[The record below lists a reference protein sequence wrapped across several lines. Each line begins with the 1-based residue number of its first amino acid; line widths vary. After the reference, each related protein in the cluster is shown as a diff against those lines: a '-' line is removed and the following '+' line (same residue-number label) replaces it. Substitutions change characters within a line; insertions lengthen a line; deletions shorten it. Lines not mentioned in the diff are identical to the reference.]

1 MRGGDVPFDRQAIR
15 QILQR
20 TGFDPNNLSIRE
32 SNRLVTRIEG
42 ELGVRYIRME
52 FGVPNLP
59 YDPIGV
65 ETACRAEQEQQISAG
80 YPPFDGIP
88 ELKAEAARF
97 IKNFLDLDIP
107 PECIVP
113 TVGSMQGGFI
123 AQAIAGNRLPGRDT
137 ILFLN
142 PTFPVSMRQ
151 TRFLG
156 LKLDSVELFD
166 RRGPTLVHE
175 VERRFADGKIGG
187 LLYSSP
193 NNPSWVALKE
203 DELRGL
209 GELCTRY
216 DVLAIEDLAYL
227 GMDFREDYS
236 QPGRPP
242 FPPTIARYTDRYFVL
257 ISASKIFSFAGA
269 RIGIAAFSPAFLTMK
284 APALLPRFGTENVG
298 HAFVHGGVY
307 CTTSGVPQSSQWGLL
322 GLMRKAN
329 AGQLD
334 FVAHTR
340 EYGRRAAALKKI
352 FRRHGFQ
359 LVYDNDLGEPLA
371 DGFYFTFAYPGLSG
385 NELLWELLHYGVSA
399 ITLESTGSCRTE
411 GLRACVSFVDAS
423 QYPLVEERLNRFQE
437 DHPVPAAALRAA
449 AGRDR
454 PSTREGT

>member
-1 MRGGDVPFDRQAIR
+1 MQSGDVPFDRHAIR
-15 QILQR
+15 QIVQR

-32 SNRLVTRIEG
+32 SNRLVTLIEG
-42 ELGVRYIRME
+42 ELGVRFIRME

-59 YDPIGV
+59 YDPVGV
-65 ETACRAEQEQQISAG
+65 ETAARAEQEHRVSGG

-88 ELKAEAARF
+88 ELKSEASRF
-97 IKNFLDLDIP
+97 IKNFLDLEIP
-107 PECIVP
+107 PECVVP

-123 AQAIAGNRLPGRDT
+123 AQAIAGHRREGRDT
-137 ILFLN
+137 ILFLY

-156 LKLDSVELFD
+156 LKLDSVELYD
-166 RRGPTLVHE
+166 ARGPALIRA
-175 VERRFADGKIGG
+175 VERRFATGTIGG

-193 NNPSWVALKE
+193 NNPSWVTLKE
-203 DELRGL
+203 EELRGL

-242 FPPTIARYTDRYFVL
+242 YPPTIARYTDRYFVL
-257 ISASKIFSFAGA
+257 ISSSKIFSFAGA
-269 RIGIAAFSPAFLTMK
+269 RIGLAAFSPVFLKMT

-322 GLMRKAN
+322 GLLRKAN

-334 FVAHTR
+334 FVAQTR
-340 EYGRRAAALKKI
+340 EYGRRAAALKPI
-352 FRRHGFQ
+352 FERHGFR

-371 DGFYFTFAYPGLSG
+371 DGFYFTFAYPGLTG
-385 NELLWELLHYGVSA
+385 NQLLWELLHYGVSA
-399 ITLESTGSCRTE
+399 ITLESTGSRRTE
-411 GLRACVSFVDAS
+411 GVRACVSFVDAA
-423 QYPLVEERLNRFQE
+423 QYPLVEERLRRFQE
-437 DHPVPAAALRAA
+437 DHPVPATAARAA
-449 AGRDR
+449 AGRA
-454 PSTREGT
+454 